1 MTMLLIGCG
10 GHCLAERIALLLLL
24 NANPERLTRQFT
36 CDHDGLCGRVAHN
49 TDEPVPMQPA
59 PNEDERKT
67 ARVERNYREH
77 AKTTWRRERH
87 TAHIGQIHP
96 SEADDAIGHTERAH
110 DRRKPAPEW
119 FE

>member
-1 MTMLLIGCG
+1 MLLICCG

-24 NANPERLTRQFT
+24 NADPKRLTGQFT

-49 TDEPVPMQPA
+49 ADEPVPMQPA
-59 PNEDERKT
+59 PNEDERKA

-87 TAHIGQIHP
+87 PARIGPIHP
-96 SEADDAIGHTERAH
+96 SEADDAIGHTERTYG
-110 DRRKPAPEW
+110 RRKPAPEW